1 MMNRLLGLLG
11 FSILLSL
18 YLTVIFIIGRIA
30 PFLLFFAILAWVIVR
45 QPTAHPNRIDT
56 DIKKLAEGTE
66 RTVQRL
72 AEILTY
78 PLMNIK

>member
-1 MMNRLLGLLG
+1 MMNRLFGLLG

-18 YLTVIFIIGRIA
+18 YLTVIFIVGRIA
-30 PFLLFFAILAWVIVR
+30 PFLLFIAILAWMIIR
-45 QPTAHPNRIDT
+45 QPTAYPHRIET